1 MENQERDMGPD
12 SKGKKEI
19 ARPSKNK
26 DRLTIMIFK
35 EAGKVKTF
43 RISPRVL
50 LAAFMFLIFYIVATI
65 FVTNK
70 YLAYF
75 LPVESLYHFK
85 YVGKDRIKED
95 RIAKLSRELIKTTK
109 SLERSEQHI
118 ALLEDYIE
126 EDKEQ
131 SPEPVSTSDYTESS
145 SPILVGIE
153 ELKVKRDRS
162 TIDVTFRVVNR
173 QSNEEPIGGYIF
185 MLASIR
191 DSDRSEVWVYPSS
204 PLKDGLPI
212 NYRRGQRF
220 FIQRFKS
227 MSSKYTLSRSTDK
240 PLLLEILVYD
250 RDGELILKKV
260 VEV

>member
-1 MENQERDMGPD
+1 MGNQERDMGPD

-26 DRLTIMIFK
+26 ERLTIMIFK
-35 EAGKVKTF
+35 ELGKVKTF

-50 LAAFMFLIFYIVATI
+50 LVAFMFLIFYIVATI

-75 LPVESLYHFK
+75 YPFRSTGIDKMQAEKIV
-85 YVGKDRIKED
+85 
-95 RIAKLSRELIKTTK
+95 KLSRELIKTTK

-145 SPILVGIE
+145 SPILVEIE
-153 ELKVKRDRS
+153 DLKVKRDRS
-162 TIDVTFRVVNR
+162 TIDVTFRIVNK
-173 QSNEEPIGGYIF
+173 QLNEEPIGGYIF
-185 MLASIR
+185 ILASIR

-212 NYRRGQRF
+212 NHRRGQRF

-227 MSSKYTLSRSTDK
+227 ISSKYKLSRSTDK
-240 PLLLEILVYD
+240 PLILEVLVYD

-260 VEV
+260 VEA

>member
-35 EAGKVKTF
+35 EVGKVKTF

-75 LPVESLYHFK
+75 YPFGSIGIDKIQAEKIV
-85 YVGKDRIKED
+85 
-95 RIAKLSRELIKTTK
+95 KLSGELIKTTK

-145 SPILVGIE
+145 SPVLVGIE

-162 TIDVTFRVVNR
+162 TIDVTYKVVNR
-173 QSNEEPIGGYIF
+173 QLNEEPIGGYIF
-185 MLASIR
+185 ILASIR

-240 PLLLEILVYD
+240 PLILEVLVYD

>member
-1 MENQERDMGPD
+1 MENQKRDMGPD

-35 EAGKVKTF
+35 EVGKVKTF

-50 LAAFMFLIFYIVATI
+50 LSAFMLLIFYIVATI
-65 FVTNK
+65 FVTNA

-75 LPVESLYHFK
+75 YPFRSIGIDKIQAEKIV
-85 YVGKDRIKED
+85 
-95 RIAKLSRELIKTTK
+95 KLSRELTKTTK
-109 SLERSEQHI
+109 SLAKSEQHI

-131 SPEPVSTSDYTESS
+131 SSEPVSTSDYTESS
-145 SPILVGIE
+145 SPIVVEIE

-162 TIDVTFRVVNR
+162 TIDVTFRIVNK
-173 QSNEEPIGGYIF
+173 QLNEEPIGGYIF

-204 PLKDGLPI
+204 PLKDRLPI

-227 MSSKYTLSRSTDK
+227 ISSKYTLSRSTDK
-240 PLLLEILVYD
+240 PLILEILVYN

-260 VEV
+260 LEA

>member
-12 SKGKKEI
+12 SKGEKEI
-19 ARPSKNK
+19 VRPPKNK
-26 DRLTIMIFK
+26 ERLTIIIFK
-35 EAGKVKTF
+35 KVGKARTIV
-43 RISPRVL
+43 ISPHFILGV
-50 LAAFMFLIFYIVATI
+50 FLFFLFYIVATI
-65 FVTNK
+65 YFTNK

-75 LPVESLYHFK
+75 YPIESIYPFK
-85 YVGKDRIKED
+85 CIGTDKVQADKIAELIRERIKT
-95 RIAKLSRELIKTTK
+95 KK
-109 SLERSEQHI
+109 SLEKSKQHI
-118 ALLEDYIE
+118 ALLEYLM

-162 TIDVTFRVVNR
+162 TIDVTFRIVNK
-173 QSNEEPIGGYIF
+173 QSNEKSIGGYIF

-212 NYRRGQRF
+212 NHRRGQRF

-227 MSSKYTLSRSTDK
+227 ISSKYTLSRSTDK
-240 PLLLEILVYD
+240 PLILEVLVYD

>member
-1 MENQERDMGPD
+1 MENQQRDMGPD

-35 EAGKVKTF
+35 EVGKVKTF

-50 LAAFMFLIFYIVATI
+50 LVAFMFLIFYIVATI
-65 FVTNK
+65 FVTNA

-75 LPVESLYHFK
+75 YPFRSIGIDKMQAEK
-85 YVGKDRIKED
+85 
-95 RIAKLSRELIKTTK
+95 IAKLSGELIKTTK

-153 ELKVKRDRS
+153 DLKVKRDRS
-162 TIDVTFRVVNR
+162 TIDVTFRIVNK
-173 QSNEEPIGGYIF
+173 QSNEGPIGGYIF
-185 MLASIR
+185 ILASIR

-227 MSSKYTLSRSTDK
+227 ISSKYTLSRSTDK
-240 PLLLEILVYD
+240 PLILEVLVYD

-260 VEV
+260 VEA

>member
-1 MENQERDMGPD
+1 MGPD

-26 DRLTIMIFK
+26 ERLTIMIFK
-35 EAGKVKTF
+35 ELGKVKTF

-50 LAAFMFLIFYIVATI
+50 LVAFMFLIFYIVATI

-75 LPVESLYHFK
+75 YPFRSTGIDKMRAEKIV
-85 YVGKDRIKED
+85 
-95 RIAKLSRELIKTTK
+95 KLSRELIKTTK

-145 SPILVGIE
+145 SPILVEIE
-153 ELKVKRDRS
+153 DLKVKRDRS
-162 TIDVTFRVVNR
+162 TIDVTFRIVNK
-173 QSNEEPIGGYIF
+173 QLNEEPIGGYIF
-185 MLASIR
+185 ILASIR

-212 NYRRGQRF
+212 NHRRGQRF

-227 MSSKYTLSRSTDK
+227 ISSKYKLSRSTDK
-240 PLLLEILVYD
+240 PLILEVLVYG

>member
-1 MENQERDMGPD
+1 M
-12 SKGKKEI
+12 
-19 ARPSKNK
+19 
-26 DRLTIMIFK
+26 
-35 EAGKVKTF
+35 
-43 RISPRVL
+43 
-50 LAAFMFLIFYIVATI
+50 
-65 FVTNK
+65 
-70 YLAYF
+70 
-75 LPVESLYHFK
+75 
-85 YVGKDRIKED
+85 
-95 RIAKLSRELIKTTK
+95 
-109 SLERSEQHI
+109 
-118 ALLEDYIE
+118 EDYIE

-145 SPILVGIE
+145 SPTLVGIE
-153 ELKVKRDRS
+153 DLKVKRDRS
-162 TIDVTFRVVNR
+162 TIDVTFRIVNK
-173 QSNEEPIGGYIF
+173 QLNEEPIGGYIF

-212 NYRRGQRF
+212 NHRRGQRF

>member
-1 MENQERDMGPD
+1 MGPD

-26 DRLTIMIFK
+26 ERLTIMIFK
-35 EAGKVKTF
+35 EVGKVKTF

-65 FVTNK
+65 FVTNA

-75 LPVESLYHFK
+75 YPFGSIGIDKIQAEK
-85 YVGKDRIKED
+85 
-95 RIAKLSRELIKTTK
+95 IAKLSRESIKITK

-145 SPILVGIE
+145 SPVLVGIE

-162 TIDVTFRVVNR
+162 TIDVTFRIVNK
-173 QSNEEPIGGYIF
+173 QLNEEPIGGYIF
-185 MLASIR
+185 ILASIR

-240 PLLLEILVYD
+240 PLILEILVYD

>member
-1 MENQERDMGPD
+1 MENQKRDMGPD

-35 EAGKVKTF
+35 EVGKVKTF

-50 LAAFMFLIFYIVATI
+50 LSAFMLLIFYIVATI
-65 FVTNK
+65 FVTNA

-75 LPVESLYHFK
+75 YPFRSIGIDKIQAEKIV
-85 YVGKDRIKED
+85 
-95 RIAKLSRELIKTTK
+95 KLSRELTKTTK
-109 SLERSEQHI
+109 SLAKSEQHI

-131 SPEPVSTSDYTESS
+131 SSEPVSTSDYTESS
-145 SPILVGIE
+145 SPILVEIE
-153 ELKVKRDRS
+153 DLKVKRDRS
-162 TIDVTFRVVNR
+162 TIDVTFRIVNK
-173 QSNEEPIGGYIF
+173 QLNEEPIGGYIF

-204 PLKDGLPI
+204 PLKDRLPI

-227 MSSKYTLSRSTDK
+227 ISSKYTLSRSTDK
-240 PLLLEILVYD
+240 PLILEILVYN

-260 VEV
+260 LEA

>member
-1 MENQERDMGPD
+1 MGPD

-26 DRLTIMIFK
+26 ERLTIMIFK
-35 EAGKVKTF
+35 ELGKVKTF

-50 LAAFMFLIFYIVATI
+50 LVAFMFLIFYIVATI

-75 LPVESLYHFK
+75 YPFRSTGIDKMQAEKIV
-85 YVGKDRIKED
+85 
-95 RIAKLSRELIKTTK
+95 KLSRELIKTTK

-145 SPILVGIE
+145 SPILVEIE
-153 ELKVKRDRS
+153 DLKVKRDRS
-162 TIDVTFRVVNR
+162 TIDVTFRIVNK
-173 QSNEEPIGGYIF
+173 QLNEEPIGGYIF
-185 MLASIR
+185 ILASIR

-212 NYRRGQRF
+212 NHRRGQRF

-227 MSSKYTLSRSTDK
+227 ISSKYKLSRSTDK
-240 PLLLEILVYD
+240 PLILEVLVYD

-260 VEV
+260 VEA

>member
-1 MENQERDMGPD
+1 MENQKRDMGPD

-19 ARPSKNK
+19 ARPSRNK

-35 EAGKVKTF
+35 GVGKVKTF

-50 LAAFMFLIFYIVATI
+50 LSAFMLLIFYIVATI
-65 FVTNK
+65 FVTNA

-75 LPVESLYHFK
+75 YPFRSIGIDKIQAEKIV
-85 YVGKDRIKED
+85 
-95 RIAKLSRELIKTTK
+95 KLSGELTKTTK

-131 SPEPVSTSDYTESS
+131 SSEPVSTSDYTESS
-145 SPILVGIE
+145 SPIVVEIE

-162 TIDVTFRVVNR
+162 TIDVTFRIVNK
-173 QSNEEPIGGYIF
+173 QLNEEPIGGYIF
-185 MLASIR
+185 ILASIR

-204 PLKDGLPI
+204 PLKDRLPI

-227 MSSKYTLSRSTDK
+227 ISSKYTLSRSTDK
-240 PLLLEILVYD
+240 PLILEILVYG

>member
-35 EAGKVKTF
+35 EVGKVKTF

-65 FVTNK
+65 FVTNV

-75 LPVESLYHFK
+75 YPFGSIGIDKIQAEKIV
-85 YVGKDRIKED
+85 
-95 RIAKLSRELIKTTK
+95 KLSGELIKTTK

-145 SPILVGIE
+145 SPVLVGIE

-162 TIDVTFRVVNR
+162 TIDVTFKVVNR
-173 QSNEEPIGGYIF
+173 QLNEEPIGGYIF
-185 MLASIR
+185 ILASIR

-212 NYRRGQRF
+212 NHRRGQRF

-240 PLLLEILVYD
+240 PLILEILVYD

>member
-1 MENQERDMGPD
+1 MGPD

-35 EAGKVKTF
+35 EVGKVKTF
-43 RISPRVL
+43 RISPRL
-50 LAAFMFLIFYIVATI
+50 LLSAFMLLIFYIVATI
-65 FVTNK
+65 FVTNA

-75 LPVESLYHFK
+75 YPFGSIGIDKIQAEKIV
-85 YVGKDRIKED
+85 
-95 RIAKLSRELIKTTK
+95 KLSGELIKTTK

-162 TIDVTFRVVNR
+162 TIDVTFRIVNK
-173 QSNEEPIGGYIF
+173 QSNEKSIGGYIF

-212 NYRRGQRF
+212 NHRRGQRF

-227 MSSKYTLSRSTDK
+227 ISSKYTLSRSTDK